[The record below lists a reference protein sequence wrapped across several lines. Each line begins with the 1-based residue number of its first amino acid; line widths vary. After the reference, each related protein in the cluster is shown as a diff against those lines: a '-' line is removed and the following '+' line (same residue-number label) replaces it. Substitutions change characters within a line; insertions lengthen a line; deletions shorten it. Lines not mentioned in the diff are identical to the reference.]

1 MAMISKMKVGDIV
14 RFTVNDKIGKCL
26 GPIYHCGVWWMQ
38 VEWSTDN
45 VSLVH
50 KDYLEVVDV

>member
-1 MAMISKMKVGDIV
+1 MKTGDTV
-14 RFTVNDKIGKCL
+14 RYTVNDKIGKCL